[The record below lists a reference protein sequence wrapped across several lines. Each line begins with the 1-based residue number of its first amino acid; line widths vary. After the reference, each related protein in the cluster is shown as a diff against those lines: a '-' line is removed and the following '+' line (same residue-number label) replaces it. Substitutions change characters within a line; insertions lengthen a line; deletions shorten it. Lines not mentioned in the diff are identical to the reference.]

1 MSSQPSQPSQAALV
15 HRAKAKAALDRKV
28 AYDRILHGYTDD
40 DGKLIPAPYYW
51 AMNHT
56 QTFDEKWKEKE
67 LDGAYRGFPKLDYV
81 RWTFHMMQ
89 TSRRLFVPKSRE
101 MMVTWIVLAYIVH
114 HCQVF
119 PRTRAIVQTQ
129 SESKVADLIKG
140 TDIPGYVRTLYERQP
155 PWLKR
160 KFPLSKDPDDQQM
173 TRFGWANH
181 SVIQGVP
188 KGEHQVRQY
197 HPTIYFC
204 DEAAHV
210 DDFAGS
216 YGAADPVASQII
228 AVSSAY
234 PGFFFDV
241 VEESMES

>member
-1 MSSQPSQPSQAALV
+1 MEAEVSQAALV
-15 HRAKAKAALDRKV
+15 RRAKAKVALDRKV
-28 AYDRILHGYTDD
+28 DFDRILHGYTDD
-40 DGKLIPAPYYW
+40 SGKLIPAPYYW
-51 AMNHT
+51 ALNCT
-56 QTFDEKWKEKE
+56 ETFDEKWKEKGI
-67 LDGAYRGFPKLDYV
+67 DSPYRGFPELDYI
-81 RWTFHMMQ
+81 RWLFHMMQ

-101 MMVTWIVLAYIVH
+101 MMVTWVVLAYITWH
-114 HCQVF
+114 AQIF

-155 PWLKR
+155 LWLKR